1 MATADISSHAFAVAN
16 PETGEVIATL
26 PDLGPQD
33 IADEVSINERE
44 IVCGGVRAAPGQST
58 GVAMGVGGAPVRGW

>member
-1 MATADISSHAFAVAN
+1 MATVDISSHEFAVAN
-16 PETGEVIATL
+16 PATGEAIATP

-44 IVCGGVRAAPGQST
+44 IVCGSVRAAPGQST
-58 GVAMGVGGAPVRGW
+58 GVAMGVGGAPVPGW